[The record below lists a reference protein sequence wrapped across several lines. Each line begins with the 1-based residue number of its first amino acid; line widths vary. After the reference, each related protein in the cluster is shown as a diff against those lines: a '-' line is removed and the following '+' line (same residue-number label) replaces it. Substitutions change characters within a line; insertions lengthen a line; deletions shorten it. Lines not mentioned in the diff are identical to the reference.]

1 MSETTATKRGRGRP
15 RGSYAKSGVTRAA
28 ILEAA
33 LDVFARGGYRSGS
46 LREIAEQV
54 GMSEAGLLHHFPNK
68 SALLAAVLDLRDQ
81 HSLTMVPLRGEDPY
95 EALRG
100 LITLARYNASV
111 PGVVDLYCTLSAE
124 ATSPDHPAHEYF
136 VGRYAFTF
144 DNMRESFQRCAD
156 RGTLRAGVTPASAA
170 RATIALMD
178 GLQVQWLLDR
188 DSVDMADEL
197 AVYLHGI
204 VDFPDQPEPREAASG
219 TGDAESGTSGV
230 ESGASDQGAVDAAS
244 EEPAPTGSSGD

>member
-1 MSETTATKRGRGRP
+1 MSETTTTRRGRGNGKP

-33 LDVFARGGYRSGS
+33 LDVFARGGYRAGS

-54 GMSEAGLLHHFPNK
+54 GMTEAGVLHHFPNK

-111 PGVVDLYCTLSAE
+111 PGVVDLYTTLSAE
-124 ATSPDHPAHEYF
+124 ATSPNHPAHDYF

-144 DNMRESFQRCAD
+144 ENMRDSFQRCAD
-156 RGTLRAGVTPASAA
+156 HGTPPIRTSRPPTRRAPRSRSWTAS
-170 RATIALMD
+170 RCSGCSTATASTWPTSSSI
-178 GLQVQWLLDR
+178 
-188 DSVDMADEL
+188 
-197 AVYLHGI
+197 YLHGI
-204 VDFPDQPEPREAASG
+204 VDFDDEAPEGDAPETDAAAPVEPDASAEPAASAEP
-219 TGDAESGTSGV
+219 DA
-230 ESGASDQGAVDAAS
+230 
-244 EEPAPTGSSGD
+244 PAIET

>member
-124 ATSPDHPAHEYF
+124 ATSPDHPAHDYF

-144 DNMRESFQRCAD
+144 DNMRDSFQRCAD
-156 RGTLRAGVTPASAA
+156 QGTLRSDVTPANAA

-204 VDFPDQPEPREAASG
+204 VDFPDQPEPSEA
-219 TGDAESGTSGV
+219 
-230 ESGASDQGAVDAAS
+230 ESGASEAS
-244 EEPAPTGSSGD
+244 EPGSDQTIDEPAPDPSTD

>member
-1 MSETTATKRGRGRP
+1 MSPETDRIVRPLGSTATKQERYTVSETTAAKRGRGRP
-15 RGSYAKSGVTRAA
+15 RGSYAKSDVTRAA

-81 HSLTMVPLRGEDPY
+81 HSLSMVPLRGEDPY

-124 ATSPDHPAHEYF
+124 ATSPNHPAHDYI

-144 DNMRESFQRCAD
+144 ENMRDSFQRCAD
-156 RGTLRAGVTPASAA
+156 HGTLREGVTPANAA

-188 DSVDMADEL
+188 DSVDMGDEL
-197 AVYLHGI
+197 SIYLHGI
-204 VDFPDQPEPREAASG
+204 VDFEDEPAAAAPAAEAP
-219 TGDAESGTSGV
+219 GV
-230 ESGASDQGAVDAAS
+230 EASA
-244 EEPAPTGSSGD
+244 